1 MAATIAIII
10 GVIAFAL
17 GLTAFILVLE
27 LRSTVAA
34 YLGKNEF
41 SALVFF

>member
-1 MAATIAIII
+1 MAAIIAMII
-10 GVIAFAL
+10 GCIAFAL
-17 GLTAFILVLE
+17 GLTAFILVLQ

-34 YLGKNEF
+34 SLGKNEF